1 MSEAKRP
8 EPEALVLDRLLSGL
22 PFPASLAQVA
32 NHLAATAYA
41 KGGGRAVELHD
52 LVIQLDVPE
61 FGSREALHRAIREY
75 HAWERDHIL
84 QEG

>member
-1 MSEAKRP
+1 MAEAKRP

-22 PFPASLAQVA
+22 AFPATLAQVA
-32 NHLAATAYA
+32 NHLALTAYA
-41 KGGGRAVELHD
+41 KGGGRAAELHD

-61 FGSREALHRAIREY
+61 FDSREALHRAIREY
-75 HAWERDHIL
+75 HAWEKEHIL